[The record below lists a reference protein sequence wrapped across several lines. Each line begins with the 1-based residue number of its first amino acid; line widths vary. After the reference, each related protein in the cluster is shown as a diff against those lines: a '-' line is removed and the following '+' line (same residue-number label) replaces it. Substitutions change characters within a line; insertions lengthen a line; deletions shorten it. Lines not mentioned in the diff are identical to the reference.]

1 MSASAVFL
9 DGAQIDWPVVSVMV
23 DGQLADAVYVNEQ
36 KVWAPGGVEFPYE
49 FPFGLDGEVA

>member
-1 MSASAVFL
+1 MSAAVFL
-9 DGAQIDWPVVSVMV
+9 DGTQIDWPVVSVMV
-23 DGQLADAVYVNEQ
+23 DEQLADAVYVNEQ